1 MKFEIGKY
9 YKHTAGHMI
18 NPLVEAETTL
28 YGKTLIAEDSQGTL
42 IAVGQDEDSTAN
54 YVETT
59 KEEWLSNFR

>member
-9 YKHTAGHMI
+9 YEHTTGHII

-54 YVETT
+54 YIEIS
-59 KEEWLSNFR
+59 KDKWMKNFS